1 MIQPK
6 GFRLYFSPSIQQ
18 KRLRAFTLVELLVVI
33 AIIGILIALLLP
45 AIQAAREA
53 ARRSTC
59 TNSLR
64 QLSIGAQNY
73 NDARK
78 RFPPGK
84 VAKNGAWMTNWAI
97 ELLPF
102 IEESVLYDRYNE
114 SKANSDA
121 ANKPVYQALISVMN
135 CPSDNNAGKLIVP
148 EPIGGTNEYMSS
160 SYRGVTGRG
169 YITSSIE
176 SYYDSPS
183 MPANVLKGTDRGILT
198 VVSDP
203 ANTSNAAVIGRL
215 KPVKIS
221 QISDG
226 TSKTFII
233 GEYATTTHETRTV
246 FWGSSYFGLNLGSV
260 TPNAGAVSLDGDYD
274 RCVAN
279 VSDAAP
285 CKRTFASVHSG
296 GILQFT
302 FADGSTRSVTPDID
316 IQVVSD
322 AATMQGNETTI
333 IP

>member
-1 MIQPK
+1 MLTLQVLLLSK
-6 GFRLYFSPSIQQ
+6 GHLNKSRQ
-18 KRLRAFTLVELLVVI
+18 RAFTLVELLVVI

-64 QLSIGAQNY
+64 QLSIAAQNY
-73 NDARK
+73 HDAQK

-102 IEESVLYDRYNE
+102 TEESTLYNLYDHN
-114 SKANSDA
+114 KANSDA
-121 ANKPVYQALISVMN
+121 KNKPVVQGLVAVMN

-148 EPIGGTNEYMSS
+148 EPIGGGNEYMSS

-176 SYYDSPS
+176 SYYDSPV
-183 MPANVLKGTDRGILT
+183 MPANVLKPTDRGILS
-198 VVSDP
+198 VVADP
-203 ANTSNAAVIGRL
+203 LNTSNKDAINRL
-215 KPVKIS
+215 KPVKVS

-226 TSKTFII
+226 TSKTFLI
-233 GEYATTTHETRTV
+233 GEYGTVTRESRTV

-279 VSDAAP
+279 VSDSAP
-285 CKRTFASVHSG
+285 CKRTFASVHGG

-302 FADGSTRSVTPDID
+302 FADSSTRSVTPDID
-316 IQVVSD
+316 IQVISD
-322 AATMQGNETTI
+322 AATMQGNETTVL
-333 IP
+333 P

>member
-1 MIQPK
+1 MFETK
-6 GFRLYFSPSIQQ
+6 SIQRQ
-18 KRLRAFTLVELLVVI
+18 MWTSSKSTPRKAFTLVELLVVI
-33 AIIGILIALLLP
+33 AIIGILVALLLP

-64 QLSIGAQNY
+64 QLSIAAQNY
-73 NDARK
+73 NDAQK

-102 IEESVLYDRYNE
+102 TEETTLYKLYNNA
-114 SKANSDA
+114 KANSDA
-121 ANKPVYQALISVMN
+121 VNKPVVQSLVSVMN
-135 CPSDNNAGKLIVP
+135 CPSDNNAGKLLVP
-148 EPIGGTNEYMSS
+148 EPIGGGNDYMSS
-160 SYRGVTGRG
+160 SYRGVSGRG

-176 SYYDSPS
+176 SYYDSPV
-183 MPANVLKGTDRGILT
+183 MPANVLKPTDRGILT

-233 GEYATTTHETRTV
+233 GEYGSTTHETRTV

-279 VSDAAP
+279 VSDSAP
-285 CKRTFASVHSG
+285 CKRTFASVPLPTVQPVLSRR
-296 GILQFT
+296 T
-302 FADGSTRSVTPDID
+302 STSKLLAMPPRCR
-316 IQVVSD
+316 
-322 AATMQGNETTI
+322 ATK
-333 IP
+333 